1 MKTKQTKTKTKTN
14 VNPIALMHSLL
25 HLRRHFGGVGDGLEA
40 SRLSWRMDRAYP
52 LTPSFSSY
60 YLDSFHTFRDGLLPT
75 ETFDPDIAGPWFR
88 STLSKI

>member
-1 MKTKQTKTKTKTN
+1 MKTKQTKTKTN

-25 HLRRHFGGVGDGLEA
+25 HLRRHFGEVGDGLEA

-60 YLDSFHTFRDGLLPT
+60 YLDSFILSEMGCYLT

-88 STLSKI
+88 STFSKIL